1 MHFDA
6 SFFVAVSFVIFL
18 ALVFK
23 PLKKALLGALDERSA
38 KIAKDL
44 EDAKRLREEAQ
55 KLLADYRLKH
65 KNAMKEAE
73 DMVAQA
79 KADAERGAKAAAQ
92 ELEDSLKRRTE
103 RAMAKIAKA
112 EAQAV
117 QEVRE
122 VAVEVA
128 VAATRDLIAAKLDGA
143 TRNKLVDGAIADMG
157 KRLN

>member
-1 MHFDA
+1 MTFDA

-23 PLKKALLGALDERSA
+23 PLKKVLLGALDERAA

-44 EDAKRLREEAQ
+44 EDAMRLREEAQ

-73 DMVAQA
+73 DIVAQA
-79 KADAERGAKAAAQ
+79 KSEAERSAKAAQQ
-92 ELEDSLKRRTE
+92 ELDEALKRRTE
-103 RAMAKIAKA
+103 RAIAKIGKA

-122 VAVEVA
+122 AAVEAA
-128 VAATRDLIAAKLDGA
+128 VAASRNLIAAKLDGA
-143 TRNKLVDGAIADMG
+143 SRAKLVDSAIADMG

>member
-6 SFFVAVSFVIFL
+6 SFFVAVAFVIFI
-18 ALVFK
+18 ALTWK

-44 EDAKRLREEAQ
+44 EDAKRLRDEAE

-73 DMVAQA
+73 DIVAQA
-79 KADAERGAKAAAQ
+79 TAEAERSAKSAAQ
-92 ELEDSLKRRTE
+92 DLEEALKRRTE
-103 RAMAKIAKA
+103 RAMVKIAKA
-112 EAQAV
+112 EAQAL

-122 VAVEVA
+122 AAVEAA
-128 VAATRDLIAAKLDGA
+128 VAATRDLIGAKLDAG
-143 TRNKLVDGAIADMG
+143 TRAKLVDAAIGDMA

>member
-6 SFFVAVSFVIFL
+6 SFFVAVSFVVFL
-18 ALVFK
+18 FLVWK
-23 PLKKALLGALDERSA
+23 PLKKVLLGALDERAA

-73 DMVAQA
+73 DIVAQA
-79 KADAERGAKAAAQ
+79 NAEADRNAKAAAV
-92 ELEDSLKRRTE
+92 ELAEALKRRTE
-103 RAMAKIAKA
+103 RALAKIAKA

-122 VAVEVA
+122 AAVEAA
-128 VAATRDLIAAKLDGA
+128 VAATRDLVAAKLDAG
-143 TRNKLVDGAIADMG
+143 TRAKLVDAAIGDMG

>member
-6 SFFVAVSFVIFL
+6 SFFVAVAFVIFL
-18 ALVFK
+18 VLVWK

-44 EDAKRLREEAQ
+44 EDARRLREEAQ

-65 KNAMKEAE
+65 KNAMKEAAE
-73 DMVAQA
+73 IVDQA
-79 KADAERGAKAAAQ
+79 KAESDRAAKHAAQ
-92 ELEDSLKRRTE
+92 ELDEALKRRTE
-103 RAMAKIAKA
+103 RAVAKIAKA

-117 QEVRE
+117 QEVRDAAIE
-122 VAVEVA
+122 AA
-128 VAATRDLIAAKLDGA
+128 VAAARELISSKLDAG
-143 TRNKLVDGAIADMG
+143 TRGKLVDGAIADMA